1 MRRPFDRRVAR
12 SAPSE
17 RARGGQGWDTG
28 EYVQMRDVV
37 VTPATRRT
45 RPRRR
50 RRRAAP
56 VPPVPLPHSF
66 HAFLA
71 SLARE
76 TIH

>member
-37 VTPATRRT
+37 VTPATICEEHAHAVED
-45 RPRRR
+45 
-50 RRRAAP
+50 AAP
-56 VPPVPLPHSF
+56 RPSLPSRSRIRF
-66 HAFLA
+66 TRF